1 MWDLRHWD
9 VSVYVKILAAGFR
22 KKSSLNECGQR
33 KAEGPRDG
41 VKIPKRLNGR
51 EPKSAIK

>member
-1 MWDLRHWD
+1 MWDLRRWD
-9 VSVYVKILAAGFR
+9 VRVYVKILAAGFR
-22 KKSSLNECGQR
+22 KRSSLNECGQR
-33 KAEGPRDG
+33 KAKGPWDS